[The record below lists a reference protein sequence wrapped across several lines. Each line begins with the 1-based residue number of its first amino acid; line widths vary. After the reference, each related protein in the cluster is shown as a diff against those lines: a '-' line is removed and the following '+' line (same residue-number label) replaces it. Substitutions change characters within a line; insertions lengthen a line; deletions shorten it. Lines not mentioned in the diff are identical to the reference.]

1 MLKGSASRRK
11 RIGGALS
18 VVATTIAALTL
29 VFIFSGPPDGPR
41 MSALAATFG
50 FSPGAF
56 FAPDGMRPASMLI
69 RAPTLA
75 TYALIHV
82 NWLHLLSNA
91 LMIGVFGLA
100 VMLRLGSALRFFL
113 LLAIASAGGALVF
126 GVFHLKDGS
135 VLVGASGAASGLIG
149 AFIRF
154 GFQRRAFALDGP
166 AAAPLFERST
176 ITWTLIIITL
186 MVVIG
191 RFEPSFGAAL
201 TRVAFEAHVGGF
213 LAGVLAMSFLDARG
227 RRRMLRMRTD

>member
-1 MLKGSASRRK
+1 
-11 RIGGALS
+11 
-18 VVATTIAALTL
+18 VVAATIAAPALIL
-29 VFIFSGPPDGPR
+29 AFSGPADGPR

-50 FSPGAF
+50 FSPGDF
-56 FAPDGMRPASMLI
+56 FAPGGSLLTNMLL

-75 TYALIHV
+75 TYAFIHV

-100 VMLRLGSALRFFL
+100 VMLRLGAAWRFYAL
-113 LLAIASAGGALVF
+113 LLIASAGGALLF
-126 GVFHLKDGS
+126 AAFHLRDGS

-154 GFQRRAFALDGP
+154 GFQRHAFSRDGP
-166 AAAPLFERST
+166 AATPLLARAT
-176 ITWTLIIITL
+176 MTWTAIIIIL
-186 MVVIG
+186 MVVVG

-213 LAGVLAMSFLDARG
+213 IAGLLAMSFLDRRG
-227 RRRMLRMRTD
+227 ARRMLRVRKD